1 MCDFWYNSDMKIG
14 KNLRKLREER
24 GLSLRQLQNGVGISY
39 NTLGAYERDN
49 VQPTIGSYFKLMEY
63 FEVPFNYLAYGK
75 EVTENFTDSEL
86 KSLFKKVEKLKKKDR
101 SVIKSYIKKYIKA
114 REDIQ
119 KMQEEVL

>member
-24 GLSLRQLQNGVGISY
+24 GLSLRQLQNEVGISY

-49 VQPTIGSYFKLMEY
+49 VQPTIGSYFKLIEY

-86 KSLFKKVEKLKKKDR
+86 KALFKKVENLKKKDR
-101 SVIKSYIKKYIKA
+101 DIIKSYIKKYVKVINDLNELKDEA
-114 REDIQ
+114 F
-119 KMQEEVL
+119 